1 MKPTTSL
8 LLASAFLLTATE
20 HVLAHHGRDFL
31 LLQDY
36 SQPAAGRGNLTLG
49 YEWARHGS
57 DDEMSLEPGA
67 FCTLLPRI
75 AVGLSASFEDDGEG
89 WNYASVMPYTHWQLT
104 PPDAKLPFRAGLVLG
119 YQFGEQ
125 NGDHH
130 EHHEETEET
139 DEHEHEHEAEHAH
152 EHHGIHRHGESFF
165 SAKLILEADLT
176 DADKLVLNLIN
187 VTPEEGST
195 AWGYAAGIRHS
206 FSHAVALGLEAIGDF
221 GEGNE
226 HEIVLGA
233 YLSPHHQFTFNLGV
247 GVGLTSDSPDF
258 SLRTGIVWRF

>member
-1 MKPTTSL
+1 MKTTTTL

-20 HVLAHHGRDFL
+20 HVLAHHGRDFI

-36 SQPAAGRGNLTLG
+36 SQPTVGSGNLTLG
-49 YEWARHGS
+49 YEWSRHGS

-67 FCTLLPRI
+67 FYALLPRI
-75 AVGLSASFEDDGEG
+75 AVGLSASFEDNGEG

-104 PPDAKLPFRAGLVLG
+104 PPDAKLPFRAGLALG

-130 EHHEETEET
+130 EAEDTGSHG
-139 DEHEHEHEAEHAH
+139 AEHTH

-165 SAKLILEADLT
+165 SAKLILETDLT
-176 DADKLVLNLIN
+176 DADKLLVNLIN

-206 FSHAVALGLEAIGDF
+206 FSHAVALGLEATGDF

-233 YLSPHHQFTFNLGV
+233 YLSPNHQFTFNLGI
-247 GVGLTSDSPDF
+247 GTGLTSDSPDF